1 MQAHTF
7 DKRIYTPATFL
18 TAVGDLIRHREDLR
32 LAVRRRHVDRAFA
45 EKLMLVVTQVN
56 RCRYCHVAHTWAARR
71 AGVTEQEMLDLRVDA
86 FAGLP
91 AQEVAAREFA
101 QHDAQQTGHYDQ
113 GAWER
118 VVGLWGVE
126 ATGEILAY
134 LRAISFGNLL
144 TPRHNMCPL

>member
-45 EKLMLVVTQVN
+45 EKLMLVVTEVN
-56 RCRYCHVAHTWAARR
+56 RCRYCHVAHTWAARN

-91 AQEVAAREFA
+91 VQEGRSPRVCPARRPA
-101 QHDAQQTGHYDQ
+101 D
-113 GAWER
+113 GALR
-118 VVGLWGVE
+118 PGRLGACRRAVGRG
-126 ATGEILAY
+126 GD
-134 LRAISFGNLL
+134 R
-144 TPRHNMCPL
+144 